1 MAHKLGVC
9 VPYRNREEHM
19 NKFVPHISE
28 FLTNRGIE
36 HTVYLAHQCDEKLF
50 NRGLMK
56 NIAAKHAFDDGCDYI
71 VWHDIDM
78 VPEDN
83 SCDYSY
89 PEENPQH
96 IAVRISQSDYNLKY
110 QEYFGGAVVFTKE
123 QVEATNGYSN
133 EYWDW
138 GMEDDDLF
146 WRCIQEGMVDTQNL
160 SYGKTKKVGVFN
172 GTNSYIKIPNQKD
185 DKLRLSVGACHTISV
200 LVKADQQIEKA
211 PIWLIGDS
219 DRKFVEYPI
228 IRKPGFDWGISFNN
242 SRAYTGML
250 WNSHRE
256 PIYQWVKRY
265 ENEWS
270 WITMVVDSKRKKMHL
285 YINGRESNARN
296 GMGTH
301 SPIRYEHD
309 LKRYG
314 SEPFYI
320 GYTPSVAGFEPNA
333 FFKGELADIK
343 MWNRALEGAE
353 VELLHKQYSTNGLAL
368 HYNFDDIENGYLI
381 DQSELNDGFINN
393 VTFEDR
399 EIIIPDVILPH
410 RKDGK
415 FLCLP
420 HQTEGLINV
429 NGIEQWAKG
438 ATTARNERRYVLQM
452 QQGLIDYKQDG
463 INNMDYTYISTT
475 TIFEKHKM
483 INVHC

>member
-28 FLTNRGIE
+28 FLTNRGIK

-56 NIAAKHAFDDGCDYI
+56 NIAAKHAFEDGCDYI

-78 VPEDN
+78 VPEDD

-123 QVEATNGYSN
+123 QVDATNGYSN
-133 EYWDW
+133 DYWDW

-146 WRCIQEGMVDTQNL
+146 WRCIQEGMVDRQNL
-160 SYGKTKKVGVFN
+160 SYGKTKRVGIFN
-172 GTNSYIKIPNQKD
+172 GTNSCIKIPNQKD
-185 DKLRLSVGACHTISV
+185 DKLRLSVGACHTVSV

-285 YINGRESNARN
+285 YINGKESNARN
-296 GMGTH
+296 GMGTQ

-320 GYTPSVAGFEPNA
+320 GHTPSVAGFEPNA

-343 MWNRALEGAE
+343 IWNRALEGAE